1 MPGTGRLALLL
12 SFVVALVVVA
22 PGWSRAQAVPADAPA
37 APPAVSLAPS
47 TEADAPPTSIPV
59 PAPAPLGVGRAGLI
73 QLVRQANPMLW
84 PLLACS
90 VVTVGY
96 TLERLFAL
104 RKSRVIPSEFVE
116 RFIERL
122 AAGKLDR
129 DRALELCRANDSL
142 AARVF
147 GRIMRAWGQPA
158 VTIRELVASE
168 AASEVLELKRNVRVL
183 NGTAT
188 IAPLLGLLGTVVGL
202 IEAFDALGGR
212 AAAGVGKSEALAH
225 GISLA
230 LVATAFGLGI
240 AILSVFFYYL
250 LLNRIDVLVRS
261 LDRESTRVIDLV
273 AGDAGLP
280 VAELRRPMAAADMAR
295 TDLRGI

>member
-1 MPGTGRLALLL
+1 MPGTGRQIVVL
-12 SFVVALVVVA
+12 VALMLAGVGA
-22 PGWSRAQAVPADAPA
+22 SRSLAQAVPADAPA
-37 APPAVSLAPS
+37 APPA
-47 TEADAPPTSIPV
+47 
-59 PAPAPLGVGRAGLI
+59 APAPSAAPSSTTQTPGLGRAGLI

-84 PLLACS
+84 PLLFCS
-90 VVTVGY
+90 VVAVGY
-96 TLERLFAL
+96 TLERLVAL
-104 RKSRVIPSEFVE
+104 RRSRVIPREFVD

-142 AARVF
+142 AARIF
-147 GRIMRAWGQPA
+147 GRIVRLWGQPA
-158 VTIRELVASE
+158 VVIRELVASE
-168 AASEVLELKRNVRVL
+168 AASEMLELRRNVRVL

-212 AAAGVGKSEALAH
+212 SAAGMGKSEALAH

-240 AILSVFFYYL
+240 AIVSVFFYYL

-280 VAELRRPMAAADMAR
+280 VAELRRPMAAADLAR
-295 TDLRGI
+295 TDPRGI

>member
-1 MPGTGRLALLL
+1 
-12 SFVVALVVVA
+12 
-22 PGWSRAQAVPADAPA
+22 
-37 APPAVSLAPS
+37 
-47 TEADAPPTSIPV
+47 
-59 PAPAPLGVGRAGLI
+59 
-73 QLVRQANPMLW
+73 
-84 PLLACS
+84 
-90 VVTVGY
+90 
-96 TLERLFAL
+96 
-104 RKSRVIPSEFVE
+104 
-116 RFIERL
+116 
-122 AAGKLDR
+122 
-129 DRALELCRANDSL
+129 
-142 AARVF
+142 
-147 GRIMRAWGQPA
+147 
-158 VTIRELVASE
+158 
-168 AASEVLELKRNVRVL
+168 
-183 NGTAT
+183 
-188 IAPLLGLLGTVVGL
+188 LLGLLGTVVGL